1 MQLQLYCFIPFDSYG
16 LVSFKN
22 VLMFGVISH
31 EVLVVQKQTI
41 PHMKALLFSFYEPE
55 KRVWQY
61 QGDAT
66 PTSSKE

>member
-1 MQLQLYCFIPFDSYG
+1 MVCYPSKLF
-16 LVSFKN
+16 V
-22 VLMFGVISH
+22 MFGLISH

-41 PHMKALLFSFYEPE
+41 PHMKALVFSFYEPE

-66 PTSSKE
+66 PTSSLK